1 MAIKAKFLLFDSI
14 SMLRIPLK
22 STVFNRKIVS
32 RDWSTKKKTP
42 RFAERIRGTSSD
54 LVTKDVDADKIQ
66 PTFKSQPEPTGV
78 EDVKVIVASTLQ
90 KDR

>member
-1 MAIKAKFLLFDSI
+1 MSFESA
-14 SMLRIPLK
+14 
-22 STVFNRKIVS
+22 
-32 RDWSTKKKTP
+32 
-42 RFAERIRGTSSD
+42 

-90 KDR
+90 KDRCWRVEIGKK

>member
-1 MAIKAKFLLFDSI
+1 MFRGSLSNQQF
-14 SMLRIPLK
+14 
-22 STVFNRKIVS
+22 STEKELHRNLEH
-32 RDWSTKKKTP
+32 KKKTP
-42 RFAERIRGTSSD
+42 RFAEQIRGTSSD